1 MYTIY
6 IYIYIYMYTI
16 YIYDLYT
23 SNYVNL
29 QNNARSKKKTTL
41 PVLCLTNSNT
51 IQNSIDFYILQ
62 KHAE

>member
-1 MYTIY
+1 
-6 IYIYIYMYTI
+6 MYTI